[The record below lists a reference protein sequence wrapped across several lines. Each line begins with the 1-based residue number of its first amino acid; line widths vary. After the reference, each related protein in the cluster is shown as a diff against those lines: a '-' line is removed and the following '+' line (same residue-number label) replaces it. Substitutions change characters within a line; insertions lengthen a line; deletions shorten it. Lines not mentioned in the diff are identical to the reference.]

1 MTLRRHKLKSLK
13 KRRNNQIVAVET
25 TTSYSIQLL
34 SSFIVGYFCDF
45 PFVTY
50 GNKENVK
57 GVWL

>member
-13 KRRNNQIVAVET
+13 KRRNNQIVGVGT

-50 GNKENVK
+50 GNKENV
-57 GVWL
+57 